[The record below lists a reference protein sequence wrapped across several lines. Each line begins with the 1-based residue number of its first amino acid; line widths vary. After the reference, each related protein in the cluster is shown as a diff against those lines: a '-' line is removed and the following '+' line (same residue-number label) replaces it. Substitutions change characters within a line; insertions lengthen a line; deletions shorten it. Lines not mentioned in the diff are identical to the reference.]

1 MEDNPITS
9 DLIIADVMRHWPVSI
24 LVFLENRMACV
35 GCSMSAYDTLA
46 DALEVYD
53 IPQEEILPSLN
64 RRVVD
69 ESPG

>member
-9 DLIIADVMRHWPVSI
+9 DLIIADVMRRWPVSI
-24 LVFLENRMACV
+24 LVFIENRMACV
-35 GCSMSAYDTLA
+35 GCGMSAFDTLA

-64 RRVVD
+64 RRAVD
-69 ESPG
+69 EIPG

>member
-9 DLIIADVMRHWPVSI
+9 DLIIADVIQRWPVSI

>member
-9 DLIIADVMRHWPVSI
+9 DLIIADVMQRWPVSI

-35 GCSMSAYDTLA
+35 GCSMSAFDTLA

-53 IPQEEILPSLN
+53 IPQEEILATLN
-64 RRVVD
+64 LRAD
-69 ESPG
+69 PNPQS

>member
-9 DLIIADVMRHWPVSI
+9 DLIIADVMQRWPVSI

-35 GCSMSAYDTLA
+35 GCSMSAFDTLA

-53 IPQEEILPSLN
+53 IPQEEILATLN
-64 RRVVD
+64 LKAD
-69 ESPG
+69 PNPQS